1 MALESDKNPYYAPP
15 LSTRDTDKA
24 AILIVDDRP
33 EKLLAFQSILEQLGQ
48 HLILA
53 QSGSEALKRVLEREF
68 AVILL
73 DVNMPT
79 IDGLETA
86 ALIRQRK
93 KTAHMPI
100 IFITAYADE
109 MQMVRGYSLGAVDYI
124 LAPVVPEILRA
135 KVQVFVELYQ
145 LREQLKQ
152 QARAEQAQLAAIIEA
167 TTDIVGRMDLE
178 GRLSYLN
185 RAGRGL
191 LGINADEDLTGKM
204 LTDYQ
209 PAWASERVLD
219 EGLPAARR
227 QGAWRGETAFLA
239 RDGREFP
246 VSHVILAHTGAQG
259 ELSYYSTIARD
270 ISASKALETALR
282 EANQH
287 KDGFIAMLGHE
298 LRNPLAPI
306 RNMLEVLRLR
316 KLQEPVVNEAYAIMD
331 RQVRHMVR
339 LIDDLLD
346 VSRITRGVISLQPER
361 CDLRAIVEE
370 AVQDQCTL
378 FQDRD
383 LSLNLVLPKEPLW
396 VFGDRIRL
404 AQVLGNLLHNARK
417 FTPAGGTVTLS
428 LTLEGSIAA
437 LSIRDNG
444 VGIAPEVLEHV
455 FEPFRQAR
463 QDLARQHGGLGL
475 GLALARGI
483 VDLHRGTVRLES
495 EGAGR
500 GTVVTVQIP
509 AQVFI

>member
-1 MALESDKNPYYAPP
+1 MSE
-15 LSTRDTDKA
+15 TDKA

-93 KTAHMPI
+93 KTAHTPI

-167 TTDIVGRMDLE
+167 TTDIVGRMDPE

-185 RAGRGL
+185 RAGREL
-191 LGINADEDLTGKM
+191 LGIDADEDLLTGKR
-204 LTDYQ
+204 LADYQ

-227 QGAWRGETAFLA
+227 HGAWRGETAFLA

-246 VSHVILAHTGAQG
+246 VSHVIVAHPGTQG
-259 ELSYYSTIARD
+259 EPSCYSTIARD

-287 KDGFIAMLGHE
+287 KDEFIAMLGHE

-316 KLQEPVVNEAYAIMD
+316 KPQEPVVNEAYAIMD

-346 VSRITRGVISLQPER
+346 VSRITRGVISFQPER

-370 AVQDQCTL
+370 AVQDQGTL
-378 FQDRD
+378 FQACD
-383 LSLNLVLPKEPLW
+383 LSLDLELPKEPLW

-404 AQVLGNLLHNARK
+404 AQVLGNLLDNARK

-428 LTLEGSIAA
+428 LTLEGSIAV
-437 LSIRDNG
+437 LTVRDSG
-444 VGIAPEVLEHV
+444 VGIAPHVLEHV
-455 FEPFRQAR
+455 FEPFRQAH

-475 GLALARGI
+475 GLALVRGI

-509 AQVFI
+509 AQVFIQSPL

>member
-1 MALESDKNPYYAPP
+1 MS
-15 LSTRDTDKA
+15 DTDKA

-33 EKLLAFQSILEQLGQ
+33 EKLLAFQSILEQLRQ
-48 HLILA
+48 HVILA

-93 KTAHMPI
+93 KTAHTPI

-152 QARAEQAQLAAIIEA
+152 QAKAEQAQLAAIIEA
-167 TTDIVGRMDLE
+167 TTDIVGRMDPE
-178 GRLSYLN
+178 GRLNYLN
-185 RAGRGL
+185 RAGREL
-191 LGINADEDLTGKM
+191 LGIGAEEDLLTGKM
-204 LTDYQ
+204 LGDYQ

-246 VSHVILAHTGAQG
+246 VSHVILAHPGAQG

-287 KDGFIAMLGHE
+287 KDEFIAMLGHE

-316 KLQEPVVNEAYAIMD
+316 KPQEPVVNEAYAIMD

-346 VSRITRGVISLQPER
+346 VSRITRGVISFQPER

-370 AVQDQCTL
+370 AVQDQGTL
-378 FQDRD
+378 FQARD
-383 LSLNLVLPKEPLW
+383 LSLDLVLPKEPLW

-404 AQVLGNLLHNARK
+404 AQVLGNLLDNARK
-417 FTPAGGTVTLS
+417 FTPAGGIVTLS
-428 LTLEGSIAA
+428 LTLEGSIAV
-437 LSIRDNG
+437 LTIRDNG
-444 VGIAPEVLEHV
+444 VGITPEVLEHA

-475 GLALARGI
+475 GLVLARGI

-509 AQVFI
+509 AQVFIQSPL

>member
-1 MALESDKNPYYAPP
+1 MSE
-15 LSTRDTDKA
+15 TDKA

-33 EKLLAFQSILEQLGQ
+33 AKLLAFQSILEELGQ
-48 HLILA
+48 HLVLA
-53 QSGSEALKRVLEREF
+53 CSGREALQRVLEREF

-73 DVNMPT
+73 DVNMPD

-93 KTAHMPI
+93 KTAHTPI

-109 MQMVRGYSLGAVDYI
+109 MLTTRGYSLRAADYI
-124 LAPVVPEILRA
+124 LTPVVPEVLRT
-135 KVQVFVELYQ
+135 KIQVFVELYQ

-152 QARAEQAQLAAIIEA
+152 QAKAEQAQLAAIIEA
-167 TTDIVGRMDLE
+167 TTDIVGRMDPE
-178 GRLSYLN
+178 GRLNYLN
-185 RAGRGL
+185 RTGREL
-191 LGINADEDLTGKM
+191 LGIGADEDLTGKM

-219 EGLPAARR
+219 EGLPAACR

-246 VSHVILAHTGAQG
+246 VSHVIVAHPGAQG
-259 ELSYYSTIARD
+259 ELSHYSIIARD

-287 KDGFIAMLGHE
+287 KDQFIAMLGHE

-316 KLQEPVVNEAYAIMD
+316 KPQEPAVNEVYAIMD

-346 VSRITRGVISLQPER
+346 VSRISRGVISFQPER

-428 LTLEGSIAA
+428 LTLEGSIAV
-437 LSIRDNG
+437 LTVRDNG
-444 VGIAPEVLEHV
+444 VGIAPEVLEYM

-475 GLALARGI
+475 GLALVRGI

>member
-1 MALESDKNPYYAPP
+1 MS
-15 LSTRDTDKA
+15 DTDKA

-48 HLILA
+48 HLTLA

-93 KTAHMPI
+93 KTAHTPI

-152 QARAEQAQLAAIIEA
+152 QAKAEQAQLAAIIEA
-167 TTDIVGRMDLE
+167 TTDIVGRMDPE
-178 GRLSYLN
+178 GRLNYLN
-185 RAGRGL
+185 RAGREL
-191 LGINADEDLTGKM
+191 LGIGAEEDLLTGKM

-209 PAWASERVLD
+209 PAWASERVLN

-246 VSHVILAHTGAQG
+246 VSHVIVAHPGARG
-259 ELSYYSTIARD
+259 ELSHYSTIARD

-287 KDGFIAMLGHE
+287 KDEFIAMLGHE

-316 KLQEPVVNEAYAIMD
+316 KPQEPVVNEAYAIMD

-346 VSRITRGVISLQPER
+346 VSRISRGMISLQLER

-378 FQDRD
+378 FQDRN

-428 LTLEGSIAA
+428 LTLEGSIAV

-444 VGIAPEVLEHV
+444 IGIAPEVLEHV

-463 QDLARQHGGLGL
+463 QDLARRHGGLGL
-475 GLALARGI
+475 GLALVRGI
-483 VDLHRGTVRLES
+483 VDLHGGKVRLES
-495 EGAGR
+495 EGVGR

-509 AQVFI
+509 AQVSI

>member
-1 MALESDKNPYYAPP
+1 MSE
-15 LSTRDTDKA
+15 TDKA

-33 EKLLAFQSILEQLGQ
+33 AKLLAFQSILEELGQ
-48 HLILA
+48 HLVLA
-53 QSGSEALKRVLEREF
+53 CSGREALQRVLEREF

-73 DVNMPT
+73 DVNMPD

-93 KTAHMPI
+93 KTAHTPI

-109 MQMVRGYSLGAVDYI
+109 MLTARGYSLRAVDYI
-124 LAPVVPEILRA
+124 LTPVVPEVLRT
-135 KVQVFVELYQ
+135 KIQVFVELYQ

-152 QARAEQAQLAAIIEA
+152 QAKAEQAQLAAIIEA
-167 TTDIVGRMDLE
+167 TTDIVGRMDPE
-178 GRLSYLN
+178 GRLNYLN
-185 RAGRGL
+185 RTGREL
-191 LGINADEDLTGKM
+191 LGIGADEDLIGKM

-219 EGLPAARR
+219 EGLPAACR

-246 VSHVILAHTGAQG
+246 VSHVIVAHPGAQG
-259 ELSYYSTIARD
+259 ELSHYSIIARD

-287 KDGFIAMLGHE
+287 KDQFIAMLGHE

-316 KLQEPVVNEAYAIMD
+316 KPQEPAVNEVYAIMD

-346 VSRITRGVISLQPER
+346 VSRISRGVISFQPER

-428 LTLEGSIAA
+428 LTLEGSIAV
-437 LSIRDNG
+437 LTVRDNG
-444 VGIAPEVLEHV
+444 VGIAPEVLEYM

-475 GLALARGI
+475 GLALVRGI

>member
-1 MALESDKNPYYAPP
+1 
-15 LSTRDTDKA
+15 LSTSDTDKA

-33 EKLLAFQSILEQLGQ
+33 EKLLAFQSILEQLRQ
-48 HLILA
+48 HVILA

-93 KTAHMPI
+93 KTAHTPI
-100 IFITAYADE
+100 IFITPYADE

-124 LAPVVPEILRA
+124 LTPVVPEILRA

-152 QARAEQAQLAAIIEA
+152 QAKAEQAQLAAIIEA
-167 TTDIVGRMDLE
+167 TTDIVGRMDPE
-178 GRLSYLN
+178 GRLNYLN
-185 RAGRGL
+185 RAGREL
-191 LGINADEDLTGKM
+191 LGIGADEDLTGKM

-246 VSHVILAHTGAQG
+246 VSHVILVHPGAQG
-259 ELSYYSTIARD
+259 ELSHYSTIARD

-287 KDGFIAMLGHE
+287 KDEFIAMLGHE

-316 KLQEPVVNEAYAIMD
+316 RPQEPVVNEVYAIMD
-331 RQVRHMVR
+331 RQIRHMVR

-346 VSRITRGVISLQPER
+346 VSRISRGVISFQPER

-370 AVQDQCTL
+370 AVQDQGTL
-378 FQDRD
+378 FQARD
-383 LSLNLVLPKEPLW
+383 LNLDLVLPKEPLW

-404 AQVLGNLLHNARK
+404 AQVLGNLLDNARK

-428 LTLEGSIAA
+428 LTLEGSIAV
-437 LSIRDNG
+437 LTVRDNG
-444 VGIAPEVLEHV
+444 VGITPEVLEHA

-463 QDLARQHGGLGL
+463 QGLARQHGGTWAGFSA
-475 GLALARGI
+475 GSRHRRSPPGHSALRERGSGPGYGG
-483 VDLHRGTVRLES
+483 HRANTGTGIHSVPL
-495 EGAGR
+495 
-500 GTVVTVQIP
+500 
-509 AQVFI
+509 